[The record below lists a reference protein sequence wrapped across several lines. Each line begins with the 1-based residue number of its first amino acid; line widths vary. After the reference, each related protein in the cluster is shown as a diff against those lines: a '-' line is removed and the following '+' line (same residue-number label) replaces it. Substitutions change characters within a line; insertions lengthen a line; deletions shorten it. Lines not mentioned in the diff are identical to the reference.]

1 MKDPVRVHD
10 KNKATDKEICLFL
23 CQAKQGDKVIAK
35 ESAMKVIQ
43 PILKEVSG

>member
-23 CQAKQGDKVIAK
+23 LYENEDNKT
-35 ESAMKVIQ
+35 IQ
-43 PILKEVSG
+43 KKRL